1 MEDDAKA
8 AFGIGPGNC
17 SCFVADEIARAAL
30 KAVFVVKQN
39 AAITRWHK
47 EICRASH
54 DAFTGCATSTRV
66 AINGDM
72 RAFMNA
78 ELGSFN
84 TFLERHFGPRV
95 VALNVG
101 SGAQ

>member
-17 SCFVADEIARAAL
+17 SCFVADEITRAAL
-30 KAVFVVKQN
+30 EAIFIVKQN
-39 AAITRWHK
+39 AAIAGWYK

-66 AINGDM
+66 AINGDV
-72 RAFMNA
+72 RTFMNA
-78 ELGSFN
+78 ELGSIN
-84 TFLERHFGPRV
+84 TFLE
-95 VALNVG
+95 
-101 SGAQ
+101 